1 MMQQRT
7 NSSTF
12 FMLLSTLTVSLVFV
26 SPSPVIFA
34 LRTLPSASTTVT
46 YNSNRRFLMGVPR
59 GGSNETK
66 QRNDSDDEQEVVV
79 EEEEE
84 ETSID
89 SSSSSS
95 YENDETVI
103 NDGNENIELEEEEE
117 EEVID
122 TDTTTEPMLLS
133 DDENYDDVD
142 DVVVEVEDSVN
153 VLESSNSNDDED
165 EEVVAFPAE
174 IPSDEVRSFHTTDGE
189 LADDE
194 SVTTDNDDDDND
206 DTVGNGISR
215 ARADD
220 PTQVNVE
227 PEEEIDAMTAFGST
241 TTITATA
248 VASTIIDPG
257 LKSIL
262 MNELRYTKH
271 DVRRMR
277 PDIAQSVVDHKL
289 VRPYEGMPK
298 NWYLDHHSYDNDK
311 KWNHRRA
318 MLVRTIA
325 VGCLLSVSY
334 HEITTPTGWIEELWE
349 NITHTVPKSISAFFV
364 GSFQAITNHK
374 STTTNKTPKPKTTT
388 KIPGKVASS
397 SSSVGHETVVDATA
411 DDEDAN
417 NNDDLPTQ
425 NDNIDDDDDDERT
438 TTNNNNNN
446 NNKAY
451 SIKPGTKEFTNY
463 NTVDVTWLDK
473 FLTAIEN
480 SVKGFFNIKI

>member
-7 NSSTF
+7 NSSAL
-12 FMLLSTLTVSLVFV
+12 FMLLSSLTVSLVFV

-66 QRNDSDDEQEVVV
+66 QRNDSDDEHEV
-79 EEEEE
+79 EEDEE

-89 SSSSSS
+89 SSS

-103 NDGNENIELEEEEE
+103 NDGNENIELEEEED

-248 VASTIIDPG
+248 VASTIIDAE

-271 DVRRMR
+271 DVRKMR
-277 PDIAQSVVDHKL
+277 PDIAPMVVDHKL

-438 TTNNNNNN
+438 TTNNNNN
-446 NNKAY
+446 KAY